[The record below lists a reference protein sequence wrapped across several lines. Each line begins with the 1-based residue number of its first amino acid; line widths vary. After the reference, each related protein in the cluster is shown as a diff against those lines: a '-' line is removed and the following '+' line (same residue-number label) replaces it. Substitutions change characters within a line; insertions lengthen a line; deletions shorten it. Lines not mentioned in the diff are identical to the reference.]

1 MCIHI
6 VENIRQNF
14 SRSDDSYPIFNKSD
28 MREDNRLYDYDEE
41 VYASYHHEDC
51 DNRYAYGIDD

>member
-14 SRSDDSYPIFNKSD
+14 SRGDDYYPVCNKSD
-28 MREDNRLYDYDEE
+28 MREDNRLYDYDED
-41 VYASYHHEDC
+41 VYSSYHQQDA

>member
-14 SRSDDSYPIFNKSD
+14 SRGDDSYPLFTKSD

-41 VYASYHHEDC
+41 VYASYHHADC
-51 DNRYAYGIDD
+51 DSRYAYGIDD